1 MSAAI
6 FILFHSCIHGSDR
19 KKLTAL
25 LTNRAQFQVLAG
37 YCQGDHEHLP
47 WRHTNENGRVI
58 FDTSKEAA
66 YPKLFC
72 ERFANVLADMAG
84 IADSQTTGGLYDKT
98 ALMDARVA
106 THTQPRGRK
115 IAALVPEYAQVQTV
129 RTPVHDEP
137 LLSDKR
143 ILLEAFAGVPAGSKL
158 LRFAKAKRGN
168 AGDDTHFVIRVF
180 GIYRTLNRSPL
191 ETMKLRLE
199 TIRKWRCL
207 ADLLSDE
214 NNQIFSNMDAG
225 CSLGLKGKHLALLE
239 KLATD
244 YDWRLTMTSNSE
256 CGICFT
262 FQ

>member
-1 MSAAI
+1 MEAT
-6 FILFHSCIHGSDR
+6 
-19 KKLTAL
+19 KKKAHYI
-25 LTNRAQFQVLAG
+25 AHQSSVIQVLAG
-37 YCQGDHEHLP
+37 YSQGDHEYLP
-47 WRHTNENGRVI
+47 WSHTNENGHII
-58 FDTSKEAA
+58 FDTNKEAA
-66 YPKLFC
+66 YPKLFS

-84 IADSQTTGGLYDKT
+84 VADSQTTDGLYDKT
-98 ALMDARVA
+98 ALMDARVT
-106 THTQPRGRK
+106 THKQPRDRK
-115 IAALVPEYAQVQTV
+115 IATLVPEYAQVQTV
-129 RTPVHDEP
+129 RIPVHDEP

-180 GIYRTLNRSPL
+180 GIYRTLSRSPL